1 MRIRTKIT
9 GGMLA
14 CGLVPLLAVTLV
26 AVTTNRSTL
35 NELNECS
42 SEDMRSKIADALKA
56 QQSLKTRQIED
67 YFTGIRDQVLTF
79 SENRMVVDAMR
90 DFKPSFRSYREQA
103 GVDAFRLDAARRSV
117 GEYYRNEFAVEYKSQ
132 NSGQDVDVAALAS
145 GLDRDS
151 LALQDAYIGSNE
163 HPLGSKHLL
172 DSDGSGSDYD
182 LLHQTIHPVV
192 RSYLEK
198 FGYYDIFLVDD
209 QTGDI
214 VYSVFKELDYTT
226 SLIDGPYAKTN
237 FGRAFREANQLTDPN
252 DFVLVDFEQYTPSYE
267 APASFIASPIFDG
280 DEKLGVA
287 IFQMPVDRILA
298 AMSLREG
305 LGSTGETILVGPEG
319 LMRSDSHKDPE
330 LHGLVASF
338 RNPADGKV
346 ESPLVQQALAGESGI
361 EIAGDY
367 AGQEALTAY
376 GPVDLLGLRWALLAK
391 IDTDEAFAALEDIQ
405 SAAAEAESGLLR
417 SIAVVAGLLLAVLTT
432 ASLLLSRSL
441 VRPVNQTIEALR
453 DIASGEA
460 DLTKRLPATSR
471 DELGEMAKWFNAF
484 VERVQGIIGEVARNS
499 GSLTQASGELSA
511 TADDLANGAE
521 DTTTQSATVASAA
534 EEMAATMSQMAAA
547 TDQMSDNIRTVA
559 TSSDEMTSTI
569 HEIAKNAEQSAAV
582 ASEAASLAEVS
593 NEKVGGLGEA
603 AQEIGKVIEV
613 IQDIAEQTNLL
624 ALNATIEAARA
635 GEAGKGFA
643 VVATEVKELAK
654 QTAGATEDIRRRI
667 EGIQGS
673 TTEAVEAIREITS
686 VIHKVDTVART
697 IAAAVEEQ
705 SATSQQIAG
714 TVAETSAAAETVAT
728 GIHESA
734 AASQQITTNISG
746 LDTGA
751 KKTAA
756 AATQTKSAGQALT
769 QLAGD
774 LQSLVG
780 QFHV

>member
-9 GGMLA
+9 SGMLT
-14 CGLVPLLAVTLV
+14 CGLVPLLVVTLV
-26 AVTTNRSTL
+26 AVACNRSTL
-35 NELNECS
+35 DDLNERC
-42 SEDMRSKIADALKA
+42 SEDMRGKIVDSLKA
-56 QQSLKTRQIED
+56 QQSLKTQQIED
-67 YFTGIRDQVLTF
+67 YFTAIRDQVLTF

-90 DFKPSFRSYREQA
+90 DFKPSFRAYREQA
-103 GVDAFRLDAARRSV
+103 GVDAPELASARRRV
-117 GEYYRNEFAVEYKSQ
+117 EAYYRNEFAVEYKSQ
-132 NSGQDVDVAALAS
+132 NAGQAVDAGALAS

-151 LALQDAYIGSNE
+151 IALQDAYIGSNK

-172 DSDGSGSDYD
+172 DSDGSGTDYD
-182 LLHQTIHPVV
+182 LLHQTVHPVV
-192 RSYLEK
+192 RSYLDK
-198 FGYYDIFLVDD
+198 FGYYDIFLVDH

-226 SLIDGPYAKTN
+226 SLIDGPYAKSN
-237 FGRAFREANQLTDPN
+237 FGRAFREANKLTNPGE
-252 DFVLVDFEQYTPSYE
+252 FVLVDFEQYTPSYE

-280 DEKLGVA
+280 DDKLGVA

-298 AMSLREG
+298 AMSQREG
-305 LGSTGETILVGPEG
+305 LGNTGETILVGPEG

-338 RNPADGKV
+338 RNPTTGKV
-346 ESPLVQQALAGESGI
+346 ESPLVAKALSGGAGVEV
-361 EIAGDY
+361 AQDY
-367 AGQEALTAY
+367 AGQDALTAY

-391 IDTDEAFAALEDIQ
+391 IDTEEAFATLEDIR
-405 SAAAEAESGLLR
+405 SAAAAAESGLLR
-417 SIAVVAGLLLAVLTT
+417 SVAVVAGLILVVLTA
-432 ASLLLSRSL
+432 ASFWLSRSL
-441 VRPVNQTIEALR
+441 IRPVNQTIDALR

-460 DLTKRLPATSR
+460 DLTKRLPETSR

-484 VERVQGIIGEVARNS
+484 IERVQGIIGEVARNS
-499 GSLTQASGELSA
+499 GSLTQASTELSS

-521 DTTTQSATVASAA
+521 NATQESASVASAA
-534 EEMAATMSQMAAA
+534 EQMSATMKQMAEA
-547 TDQMSDNIRTVA
+547 TGQMSANIRTVA
-559 TSSDEMTSTI
+559 SSSDEMTSTI
-569 HEIAKNAEQSAAV
+569 NEIAKNAERSAEV
-582 ASEAASLAEVS
+582 AGEAASLAEVS
-593 NEKVGGLGEA
+593 NDKVGGLGAA

-635 GEAGKGFA
+635 GDAGKGFA

-667 EGIQGS
+667 EAIQGS
-673 TTEAVEAIREITS
+673 TSEAVQAIGEITD
-686 VIHKVDTVART
+686 VIKKVDNVART

-705 SATSQQIAG
+705 SAATQQIAG
-714 TVAETSAAAETVAT
+714 TVAETSSAAETVAT

-734 AASQQITTNISG
+734 AASQQITTSISG
-746 LDTGA
+746 LDSGA